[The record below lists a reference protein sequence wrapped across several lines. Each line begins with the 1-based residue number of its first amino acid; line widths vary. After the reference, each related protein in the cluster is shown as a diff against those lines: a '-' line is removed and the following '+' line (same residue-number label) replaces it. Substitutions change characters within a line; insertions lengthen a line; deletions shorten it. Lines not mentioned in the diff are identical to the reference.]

1 MRRREFFT
9 LVGSAATWPL
19 AAGAQQAAKV
29 PVIGFLGA
37 GTASSGNQWSAA
49 FGSDCANSDG
59 SKVKR

>member
-37 GTASSGNQWSAA
+37 GTALSGNQWR
-49 FGSDCANSDG
+49 DCANSDG

>member
-37 GTASSGNQWSAA
+37 GTALSGNQWPC
-49 FGSDCANSDG
+49 SDCANSDG